1 MPTPASEP
9 QRPAQR
15 AAVIDVGSNSVRLVT
30 YRVDGRSIWTI
41 HNEKALA
48 GLGRDLPA
56 TGRLSKRGVETAMAA
71 LRRFARVLQDW
82 PEDAIYTAATA
93 AVRESEDGQAFLRR
107 IETETGLKVRLL
119 SGREEARYAALGV
132 VAGEPDAAGLI
143 GDLGGSSLELVRL
156 EDQEPVDGVTLQL
169 GPFALG
175 APRPIDIGRARRV
188 VDKTFAPLADRFAG
202 KTFHA
207 VGGGWR
213 NLALFHMSR
222 TAYPL
227 RVAHQFEM
235 SREEAIDSA
244 RLVARQSRS
253 SLERVEGLS
262 KKRAET
268 LPYAAVVLEALLET
282 FGIERV
288 VVSAFGV
295 REGLLYE
302 AMNAATRAEDPL
314 IAGCEALTEWQG
326 LTEGL
331 GPALFAWS
339 QPLLARLEPRFGAR
353 EPILAAAVC
362 RLAELGARF
371 HPDHRADLVF
381 EQVLRAP
388 IAGMSHPERAMLACA
403 AFARHTTAQTFPE
416 PAIVERLLKPEQV
429 RRARAIGAMV
439 RLGCDISGRNAP
451 LLARTRLTLEG
462 EAVSLTADP
471 AEADLILGEQVQK
484 RAAALAEVLG
494 RPLRLG
500 PAELAA

>member
-1 MPTPASEP
+1 MPTPASDP
-9 QRPAQR
+9 SRPARR

-56 TGRLSKRGVETAMAA
+56 TGRLSKRGVDTAMAA

-82 PEDAIYTAATA
+82 PDAAIYTAATA

-132 VAGEPDAAGLI
+132 VAGEPGAEGLI

-156 EDQEPVDGVTLQL
+156 EGQEPADGVTLKL

-175 APRPIDIGRARRV
+175 APQPIDIGRTRRA
-188 VDKTFAPLADRFAG
+188 VDKAFAPLVERFSG

-227 RVAHQFEM
+227 RVAHQYVM
-235 SREEAIDSA
+235 SRHEAIDTA

-253 SLERVEGLS
+253 SLERIEGLS

-268 LPYAAVVLEALLET
+268 LPYAAVVLEALLEA
-282 FGIERV
+282 FQIEQV

-302 AMNAATRAEDPL
+302 AMDAATRAEDPL
-314 IAGCEALTEWQG
+314 IAGCETLTEWQG

-331 GPALFAWS
+331 GPALFAWGR
-339 QPLLARLEPRFGAR
+339 PLLARLEPGFER
-353 EPILAAAVC
+353 EPILAAAAC

-416 PAIVERLLKPEQV
+416 PQIVERLLKPEQV

-500 PAELAA
+500 ASTLAA

>member
-1 MPTPASEP
+1 MAA
-9 QRPAQR
+9 RR

-30 YRVDGRSIWTI
+30 YRIDGRSIWTI

-56 TGRLSKRGVETAMAA
+56 TGRLSKRGVDTAMAA

-82 PEDAIYTAATA
+82 APDEIYTAATA
-93 AVRESEDGQAFLRR
+93 AVRESEDGQGFLRR

-132 VAGEPDAAGLI
+132 VAGEPGAEGLI

-156 EDQEPVDGVTLQL
+156 EDQEPADGVTLRL

-175 APRPIDIGRARRV
+175 APEAIDIGRARRV
-188 VDKTFAPLADRFAG
+188 VDKAFAPLADRFAS

-213 NLALFHMSR
+213 NLALFHMAR
-222 TAYPL
+222 TDYPL
-227 RVAHQFEM
+227 RVAHQFVM
-235 SREEAIDSA
+235 GRHEALDSA
-244 RLVARQSRS
+244 RLIARQSRG
-253 SLERVEGLS
+253 SLERIEGLS

-268 LPYAAVVLEALLET
+268 LPYAAVVLEALIET
-282 FGIERV
+282 FGIEEV

-302 AMNAATRAEDPL
+302 AMDEATRAQDPL

-331 GPALFAWS
+331 GPALHAWGR
-339 QPLLARLEPRFGAR
+339 PLLARLEPRFGER
-353 EPILAAAVC
+353 EAILAAAAC

-403 AFARHTTAQTFPE
+403 AFARHTTAGGFPE
-416 PAIVERLLKPEQV
+416 PDIVERLLSPEQA
-429 RRARAIGAMV
+429 RRARVVGAMV

-451 LLARTRLTLEG
+451 LLARTRLTLDG
-462 EAVSLTADP
+462 EAVRLAADP
-471 AEADLILGEQVQK
+471 GDEDLILGEQVQK
-484 RAAALAEVLG
+484 RATALAEMLE

-500 PAELAA
+500 TADLAA